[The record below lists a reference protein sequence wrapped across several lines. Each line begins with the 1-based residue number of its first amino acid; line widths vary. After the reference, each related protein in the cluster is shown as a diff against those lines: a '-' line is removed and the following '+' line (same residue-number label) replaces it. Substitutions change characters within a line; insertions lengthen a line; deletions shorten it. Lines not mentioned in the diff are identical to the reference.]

1 MRATLCGPTSA
12 SSSAAR
18 IPSPPSPS
26 STRDAAGAQLDSIRP
41 APAPSSSTPPCPPS
55 KPTLT
60 PNAADVSLPA
70 MASPSSPQSSRNK
83 DTSALTLRTT
93 APPQTLYVSAF
104 LLGGMGVLLSV
115 FTWLLANVVP
125 PAQGDAQA
133 RAEHAQ
139 RRVEGAVKR
148 ARRSSAPVTPSHLHT
163 RPHKR
168 TTAPPA
174 PIMVP
179 PQSPQDR
186 HVVFVDGP
194 ETPTPTARRE
204 PSPRSSL
211 SDSSTLVNHINLTL
225 EEGEADQQT
234 PTDSKSAKSPASRF
248 KFPTPS
254 YCKAPEARSSSSS
267 FESGKPVPTHLKRSS
282 YLSSISP
289 RLSRFGKK
297 VKRASTG
304 SAQSSVASSD
314 SENDPLKPSRR
325 ASLKLPAPG
334 WSRAF
339 GWPTS
344 TSPVAESAPSTP
356 AGDGRQSFFGPGS
369 ATPSRNSSLTRG
381 RRAQVGEMSSNRAAS
396 SYIPSP
402 MSENFP
408 SVPSSS
414 RPAPTRSS
422 SVCACHFRKRAQEVT
437 EKVAKPSE
445 EKAENATKDASK
457 PRKESKLGKCC
468 KIKERRRQSAPVPV
482 PRTQP
487 YAYPYFAAPPVV
499 KERRPVTAGP
509 TRSETLPLS
518 AKASSPVT
526 PKASAPPTRSET
538 LPGMSKAASGPPRAI
553 ATTKAPRKRT
563 LSSPTKPELPGL
575 VPAPA
580 GHRVQRPSTAD
591 GANMAEFGVLPA
603 RAGEAATSTSS
614 RPCALRLPSLR
625 AWAMGPVATAS
636 T

>member
-1 MRATLCGPTSA
+1 MRVTPCGPSSA

-55 KPTLT
+55 EPTLT

-70 MASPSSPQSSRNK
+70 MSSPSSPQSMRPK
-83 DTSALTLRTT
+83 DTTALTLRTT
-93 APPQTLYVSAF
+93 APPQSLYVSAF

-148 ARRSSAPVTPSHLHT
+148 ARRSSAPVTPSHMHT
-163 RPHKR
+163 RPRKR

-267 FESGKPVPTHLKRSS
+267 LESGKPVPAHLKRSS

-304 SAQSSVASSD
+304 SAQSSIASSD
-314 SENDPLKPSRR
+314 SDNDPLKPLRR
-325 ASLKLPAPG
+325 TSIKLPAPG

-344 TSPVAESAPSTP
+344 TSPVAVSAPSTP
-356 AGDGRQSFFGPGS
+356 AGDGRQTFFGPGS

-381 RRAQVGEMSSNRAAS
+381 RRTQVGEMSSNRAAS

-402 MSENFP
+402 MSETFP

-422 SVCACHFRKRAQEVT
+422 SVCACHFRKRAQEDTEKADKPSEVKT
-437 EKVAKPSE
+437 EKVA
-445 EKAENATKDASK
+445 KDASK

-499 KERRPVTAGP
+499 KERRPVTAVP
-509 TRSETLPLS
+509 ARSESLTPL
-518 AKASSPVT
+518 AKASSPAT
-526 PKASAPPTRSET
+526 PKASVPPARSET
-538 LPGMSKAASGPPRAI
+538 LPGMSKTASGPPRAI
-553 ATTKAPRKRT
+553 ATTTATRKRT
-563 LSSPTKPELPGL
+563 LSSPTKPDLAAL
-575 VPAPA
+575 VEAPA

-591 GANMAEFGVLPA
+591 GTNMAEFGVLPA
-603 RAGEAATSTSS
+603 REAATTTGS